1 MTARLDPEH
10 DGLAGRADDVYE
22 ALLAAH
28 EGLSEA
34 ESAALNARLILLLL
48 NALSDPEMA
57 LAAIATARDGKVG

>member
-1 MTARLDPEH
+1 MTARTRPDH

-34 ESAALNARLILLLL
+34 ASAALNARLILLLC
-48 NALSDPEMA
+48 NALNDPDR
-57 LAAIATARDGKVG
+57 AISIIIAARDR